1 MINYTNK
8 ENTLKLISIEKSS
21 LNATLNIQKNLNK
34 QILTFMKNFIG
45 NIQIEF
51 DTNNAV
57 YKYIDK
63 STNALNKSNK
73 NLSHLENL
81 IKKLESIYI
90 DLQNCVSECE
100 VKEKIEEYNKIFTK
114 VINNIYINTSF
125 IEKFIYDISLINLS
139 ELLSNKDCNSTN
151 ASNSNSL
158 VVEASELN
166 NSFLENTLIISD
178 IKGKIVLPYKLEKI
192 KEILFDK
199 SKKYSSIED
208 VIEKEYTI
216 PIKNYKMASVARFR
230 EAYKLIIKKEHG
242 SRFKAFSLA
251 SELFFNYNLHPA
263 IITACNSLD
272 ELDIYLACLDDNT
285 LDDFKYFNIKYE
297 IAPILSNNKN
307 ISLGKI

>member
-199 SKKYSSIED
+199 SKKYSSIKD

-230 EAYKLIIKKEHG
+230 EAYKLIVKKEHG

>member
-230 EAYKLIIKKEHG
+230 EAYKLIVKKEHG

>member
-208 VIEKEYTI
+208 VIEKKYTI

>member
-178 IKGKIVLPYKLEKI
+178 IKDKIVLPYKLEKI
-192 KEILFDK
+192 KEILFDE

-208 VIEKEYTI
+208 VIEKKYTI
-216 PIKNYKMASVARFR
+216 PIKNYKMASVSRFR

>member
-158 VVEASELN
+158 VIEASELN

-230 EAYKLIIKKEHG
+230 EAYKLIVKKEHG

>member
-216 PIKNYKMASVARFR
+216 PIKNYKMASVSRFR